1 MTSAERAT
9 LIGLAQVTQRTE
21 ESARL
26 RYLNGAEVTEVL
38 SKGAHG
44 GKEPA
49 AMEEKANSRADIKEL
64 DGERKI
70 GYNQNECVS

>member
-26 RYLNGAEVTEVL
+26 RYLNGAEVTDVL

-44 GKEPA
+44 CNEPA
-49 AMEEKANSRADIKEL
+49 VMGEKANSRADIKEL
-64 DGERKI
+64 DEERRS
-70 GYNQNECVS
+70 GYNRNECVS